1 MNSQSRQ
8 FIQSLQD
15 GRNVWINGTKIDV
28 TTDEN
33 FIGTLRTISGLFNM
47 IDDPLMRNLVSYPS
61 PKTKKFVHSAFLVP
75 HSYDDLLQRRVAFET
90 WSQTTD
96 GVMSRLSDYARSRLT
111 GWYASREDYKKFDA
125 HFPHK
130 MKAYYEEA
138 RDKNLFLSVV
148 QRDPQINRANQSFKD
163 INDLGLLRITKKTSD
178 GVFLSGAKMIGTAA
192 PYSND
197 LIVYPLTNLKEE
209 QKSIAHM
216 LIVAANSPGLHMV
229 CRESFAANQIKKADS
244 PLSSRY
250 DEMDAL
256 LIFDDVFVPWERV
269 LLYDNPDALLQIK
282 LNPASNGLA
291 YHQAIVRLLTKL
303 EFVTAIAC
311 EVAEAIGADVYLHV
325 QEKIGELLIQVETIR
340 ALLIA
345 SEREGKLDQYQ
356 TFIPNFTYI
365 ETARN
370 LGTKYYPRAIELL
383 QLIGAG
389 GFIQIP
395 SSVQDFQ
402 SPLSDLLKKYYK
414 GANLDAERRT
424 KLFKLAW
431 DLVGSPLGS
440 RHELYERF
448 YAGDP
453 IRNIAN
459 QYNNYDK
466 KRFKQMLEKHL
477 DD

>member
-1 MNSQSRQ
+1 MYFFNA
-8 FIQSLQD
+8 F
-15 GRNVWINGTKIDV
+15 
-28 TTDEN
+28 
-33 FIGTLRTISGLFNM
+33 TI
-47 IDDPLMRNLVSYPS
+47 
-61 PKTKKFVHSAFLVP
+61 
-75 HSYDDLLQRRVAFET
+75 
-90 WSQTTD
+90 
-96 GVMSRLSDYARSRLT
+96 
-111 GWYASREDYKKFDA
+111 
-125 HFPHK
+125 
-130 MKAYYEEA
+130 
-138 RDKNLFLSVV
+138 
-148 QRDPQINRANQSFKD
+148 
-163 INDLGLLRITKKTSD
+163 
-178 GVFLSGAKMIGTAA
+178 
-192 PYSND
+192 
-197 LIVYPLTNLKEE
+197 
-209 QKSIAHM
+209 
-216 LIVAANSPGLHMV
+216 
-229 CRESFAANQIKKADS
+229 
-244 PLSSRY
+244 
-250 DEMDAL
+250 
-256 LIFDDVFVPWERV
+256 
-269 LLYDNPDALLQIK
+269 
-282 LNPASNGLA
+282 
-291 YHQAIVRLLTKL
+291 
-303 EFVTAIAC
+303 
-311 EVAEAIGADVYLHV
+311 HV

-345 SEREGKLDQYQ
+345 SEMEGKLDQYQ
-356 TFIPNFTYI
+356 TFIPTFTYI

-370 LGTKYYPRAIELL
+370 LGTKYYPRAIDLL